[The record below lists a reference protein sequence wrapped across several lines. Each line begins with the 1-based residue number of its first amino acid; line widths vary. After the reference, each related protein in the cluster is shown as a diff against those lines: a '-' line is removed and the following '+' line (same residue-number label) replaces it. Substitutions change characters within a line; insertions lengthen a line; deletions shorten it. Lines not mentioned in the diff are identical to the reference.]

1 MHLLTKPIHA
11 ELLRRGKLESVM
23 DLPPVVKFFTPD
35 AACTWLIASMDDNG
49 DTLFGLC
56 DLGLGF
62 PELGTV
68 SLSELKTVRGP
79 RRVEVQRRLGIGLQ
93 VGRGGIREGAALLAL
108 DELAEATG

>member
-35 AACTWLIASMDDNG
+35 AACTWLIASMLDDG

-56 DLGLGF
+56 DLGVGF

-68 SLSELKTVRGP
+68 SLSELKTVRGRLRIP
-79 RRVEVQRRLGIGLQ
+79 VERDLHITFDQSLRVYVEKAN
-93 VGRGGIREGAALLAL
+93 AARHITA
-108 DELAEATG
+108 

>member
-1 MHLLTKPIHA
+1 MHLLTKPIRA
-11 ELLRRGKLESVM
+11 ELLRRGKLDNVM

-35 AACTWLIASMDDNG
+35 GACTWLIASMDDDG

-68 SLSELKTVRGP
+68 SLSELKTVRGLLGLP
-79 RRVEVQRRLGIGLQ
+79 VERDTHITFDESLRVYVEKAN
-93 VGRGGIREGAALLAL
+93 AARHISA
-108 DELAEATG
+108 